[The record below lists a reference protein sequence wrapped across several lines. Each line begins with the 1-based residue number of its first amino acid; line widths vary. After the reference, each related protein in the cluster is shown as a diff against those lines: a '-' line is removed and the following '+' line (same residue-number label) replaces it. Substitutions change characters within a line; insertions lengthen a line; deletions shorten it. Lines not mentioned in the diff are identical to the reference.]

1 MLAENWKPDQVII
14 GEKIKEARKRAHMTQ
29 DQLAEEIGGTCTNK
43 VISRY
48 EKGTVEMGV
57 QTLIDVAEALEIP
70 VDNLMPE
77 RVRVHESSE
86 EDELHRIFSKLGQE
100 NRETLL
106 KMARMMEFTE
116 SMKAAI

>member
-1 MLAENWKPDQVII
+1 MAENWKPDQVII

-77 RVRVHESSE
+77 RVRVLLFRLPGEWQVCSDRPFCRSQG
-86 EDELHRIFSKLGQE
+86 SGQAA
-100 NRETLL
+100 TLP
-106 KMARMMEFTE
+106 
-116 SMKAAI
+116 

>member
-1 MLAENWKPDQVII
+1 MAENWKSDQAII
-14 GEKIKEARKRAHMTQ
+14 GEKIKEVRKRAHMTQ

-77 RVRVHESSE
+77 RVRVHASAE
-86 EDELHRIFSKLGQE
+86 ENEISCIFSKLSPE

-116 SMKAAI
+116 SMKAAM